1 MAETTVTK
9 SIIRTLFWLGLIAL
23 IVGGAV
29 AYSMREV
36 PIKVTVTKVSRG
48 MVTETVAAITSGTV
62 TAPSAAKVAAGGIGT
77 VSAVHVKE
85 GDVVAEGAP
94 LLELAHA
101 ELDAQV
107 ELAKANLK
115 VGESRVSQARIAAQ
129 TAKEVADI
137 ELRRASSALELAQSD
152 FNRIKALT
160 EKQAISQSD
169 YDKASLALKSAHD
182 ARAAAEAGQ
191 RQALLHEEDLHI
203 AEVNIEQLNAALAA
217 AEAMR
222 DKAFVRAP
230 FAGVVAKIITQLGEA
245 VVMGMP
251 VVYMVQSEGSY
262 IEAPFDEAN
271 LESLK
276 VGQPAEIEIDSMP
289 GKVFK
294 GTLTYISPVVTMAE
308 QLSRSLLCKISIDES
323 MDKFRPGMS
332 ADVTIITD
340 KKDDVPFVPTEA
352 LVRDRYALVVEGDR
366 IAQREVNTGIG
377 NWDQREILGGLAV
390 GDTIVTS
397 ISIKGLKDKSRVEVV
412 EALED

>member
-23 IVGGAV
+23 IAGGAV

-62 TAPSAAKVAAGGIGT
+62 TAPSAAKVAAGSIGT
-77 VSAVHVKE
+77 VSAVHVRE

-107 ELAKANLK
+107 LLAKANLK

-137 ELRRASSALELAQSD
+137 ELRRASSALELAQAD

-203 AEVNIEQLNAALAA
+203 AEVNIEQLNAALTA

-276 VGQPAEIEIDSMP
+276 AGQPAEIEIDSMP

-308 QLSRSLLCKISIDES
+308 QLSRSLLCKISIDEG

-340 KKDDVPFVPTEA
+340 KKEDVPFVPTEA

>member
-1 MAETTVTK
+1 MAEASVTRK
-9 SIIRTLFWLGLIAL
+9 IIGTLFWLGLAGLAI
-23 IVGGAV
+23 GGGV
-29 AYSMREV
+29 AYSMREI
-36 PIKVTVTKVSRG
+36 PLKVTVTKVTRG

-62 TAPSAAKVAAGGIGT
+62 TAPNAAKVAAGGIGT

-85 GDVVAEGAP
+85 GDAVAEGAP

-115 VGESRVSQARIAAQ
+115 VGESRVSQVRAGAQIAR
-129 TAKEVADI
+129 EVADI
-137 ELRRASSALELAQSD
+137 ELRRANSALELAQAD
-152 FNRIKALT
+152 FSRVKALT
-160 EKQAISQSD
+160 ERQAISQSD
-169 YDKASLALKSAHD
+169 YDKASLALKTAHD
-182 ARAAAEAGQ
+182 AKSAAEAGQ
-191 RQALLHEEDLHI
+191 RQALLHDEDLRI
-203 AEVNIEQLNAALAA
+203 AEANIEQLNAAMAA

-222 DKAFVRAP
+222 EKAFVRAP

-271 LESLK
+271 LETLK
-276 VGQPAEIEIDSMP
+276 IGQPAEIEIDSMP

-294 GTLTYISPVVTMAE
+294 GTLTYISPVVTVME
-308 QLSRSLLCKISIDES
+308 QLSRSLICKVSIDEG

-352 LVRDRYALVVEGDR
+352 LVRDTFAYAVEGGR
-366 IAQREVNTGIG
+366 AVQRDVKAGIG
-377 NWDQREILGGLAV
+377 NWDQREILGGLRE
-390 GDTIVTS
+390 GDTIITS
-397 ISIKGLKDKSRVEVV
+397 ISLKGLTNGSKVEVV
-412 EALED
+412 EALDE